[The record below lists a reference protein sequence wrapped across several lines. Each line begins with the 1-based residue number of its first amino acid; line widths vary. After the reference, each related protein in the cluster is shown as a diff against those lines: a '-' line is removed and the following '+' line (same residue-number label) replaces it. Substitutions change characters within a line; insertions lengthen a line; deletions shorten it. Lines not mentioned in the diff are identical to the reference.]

1 MPVKSVPIVL
11 NDGKARQLRFEWEA
25 LENLERELGLSIFEL
40 GPDIIA
46 GKVGVTKMAVVIWAG
61 LSFDEK
67 NLQIADVRKLLD
79 SSDFLSYVGKV
90 AEALESVF
98 QEEKEKNLTRPSPK
112 KVIPGKS
119 T

>member
-11 NDGKARQLRFEWEA
+11 KDGKTRQLRFEWEA

-40 GPDIIA
+40 GPDIVA

-67 NLQIADVRKLLD
+67 DLQIDDVRKLLD
-79 SSDFLSYVGKV
+79 SSEFLSYTGSV
-90 AEALESVF
+90 AEGLESVF
-98 QEEKEKNLTRPSPK
+98 EEGKVKNATGSDPK
-112 KVIPGKS
+112 KVIPGKN